1 MQAIL
6 FLGKLIM
13 LNVSIVLY
21 HPNWQEVINL
31 TQVMLQCSHVHHI
44 YWIDNSPQE
53 TSNPPIDSNKVS
65 YQHSSRNL
73 GYGAAHNLAIRE
85 SIYDDIPF
93 HLVINP
99 DIILPVDALD
109 IMLQFVAEH
118 PEVGALMPRV
128 QYPNGQL
135 QYLCKLLPT
144 PWDVFSRRFLPKRW
158 ISKRNSR
165 YEMHAS
171 GYDKLMNIPYLS
183 GCCMLLRTSCVQQV
197 RLFDERFFMYPE
209 DMDLTRRIHRDYL
222 TVFFPYVTIIHNHE
236 RASYKS
242 LKMLWIH
249 IINMCKYFNK
259 WGWLIDKERQ
269 LFNQTAIREYLK

>member
-128 QYPNGQL
+128 KYPNGQL

>member
-31 TQVMLQCSHVHHI
+31 THVMLQCSHVHHI

-53 TSNPPIDSNKVS
+53 TSNPPIDSNKVY

>member
-128 QYPNGQL
+128 KYPNGQL

-269 LFNQTAIREYLK
+269 LFNQTAIRVYLK